1 MVKQV
6 KKEEETDLKIKTE
19 DILMKKSKL
28 IFKRSRAPKKQEI
41 FRIEKVQSTESSV
54 LIKEYSE

>member
-28 IFKRSRAPKKQEI
+28 KFKRSRAA
-41 FRIEKVQSTESSV
+41 
-54 LIKEYSE
+54 